1 MCQYNLKAQAAELRI
16 NPIIL
21 FILDIA
27 PKIRMV

>member
-1 MCQYNLKAQAAELRI
+1 MCQYNLKAEAAEFGI

-27 PKIRMV
+27 SKICVV